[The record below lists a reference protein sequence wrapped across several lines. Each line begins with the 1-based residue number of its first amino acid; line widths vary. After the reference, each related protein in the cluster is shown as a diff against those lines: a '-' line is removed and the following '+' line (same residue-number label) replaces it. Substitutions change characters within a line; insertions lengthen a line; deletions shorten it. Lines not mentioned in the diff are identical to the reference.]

1 MKNNFQKSAPLL
13 ALVLTGILAAGPVY
27 ADKPDWAG
35 GGKEGKRNH
44 EGKRGGHERNDDH
57 HEYDDRRGHSG
68 ARINLYFNDHQRE
81 VAHSYYGEQFRRG
94 RCPPGLAKKH
104 NGCMPPGQA
113 KQWMRGR
120 PLPRTVV
127 YYDVPAS
134 VVIQLG
140 YPPAGHRYVRIASDI
155 LMIAIG
161 TGMVVDAIEDLDRM

>member
-1 MKNNFQKSAPLL
+1 MKNTFQKSAPLL
-13 ALVLTGILAAGPVY
+13 TLVLTGMLAAGPVY

-35 GGKEGKRNH
+35 GGKKGRGKH
-44 EGKRGGHERNDDH
+44 EGKRGGHERNDDR
-57 HEYDDRRGHSG
+57 HEYDDRQGHSG

-81 VAHSYYGEQFRRG
+81 IARSYYGEQFRHG
-94 RCPPGLAKKH
+94 HCPPGL
-104 NGCMPPGQA
+104 A

-127 YYDVPAS
+127 YYDVPTS

-140 YPPAGHRYVRIASDI
+140 YPPAGHRCVRVASDI